1 MYRQSIRQIKD
12 KMNALLS
19 HLYLNLLHMLCFITH
34 HLNHLE
40 LEQTYRDNYN
50 LGTNY
55 CRMSCEKGGV
65 CIYVYNRLNVF
76 III

>member
-1 MYRQSIRQIKD
+1 MYHQNIRRTRD
-12 KMNALLS
+12 KIIALLS
-19 HLYLNLLHMLCFITH
+19 HLYPGLLHMLCFTKH
-34 HLNHLE
+34 RLNHLE
-40 LEQTYRDNYN
+40 LKQTYTDNYN

-55 CRMSCEKGGV
+55 CRMSWEKGGL